1 MNEPLKYHPYEAR
14 RVEVYKGYALDATY
28 DPCMNE
34 PVQACFFLFVRPVYE
49 TETSFIIR
57 ATISG
62 CHPESK
68 TRAIEKGLEEAAV
81 RQAHLMID
89 DEDVV
94 QEDKILQQD
103 KLLERY
109 RKEQEEKEE

>member
-1 MNEPLKYHPYEAR
+1 M
-14 RVEVYKGYALDATY
+14 EVYKGYALDATY

-57 ATISG
+57 ATING
-62 CHPESK
+62 CHPESEK
-68 TRAIEKGLEEAAV
+68 RAIERGLEEAAV
-81 RQAHLMID
+81 REAHRMID
-89 DEDVV
+89 NEDVK

-103 KLLERY
+103 KLLEDY
-109 RKEQEEKEE
+109 RQEQKEKEQDQ